1 MLPAE
6 VPQPIRDLQVKT
18 SLTLVAVSAL
28 AAGTAVS
35 AALLELAARPR
46 AMVCC

>member
-6 VPQPIRDLQVKT
+6 VQQPIRDLQLQT

-28 AAGTAVS
+28 AGAAVS
-35 AALLELAARPR
+35 AALLELAAGPR

>member
-28 AAGTAVS
+28 AGTAVS
-35 AALLELAARPR
+35 AALLEQAARPR